1 VDVKKLLGVLVEIAV
16 IFLVGFIC
24 GAVFIAK
31 YSPSWLPD
39 WLSPDGIAYSNLK
52 IGSSDLGTFDGRIKL
67 VNHENL
73 HIDVLVT
80 INVYDGD
87 QEVGDLSGSVTL
99 KPDSASNVEL
109 SSFDEFATYDNTT
122 IELLPLPVGD
132 LAE

>member
-1 VDVKKLLGVLVEIAV
+1 MKKLLGVLVEIAV

-31 YSPSWLPD
+31 YSPNWLPD

-73 HIDVLVT
+73 HVDVLVT

-87 QEVGDLSGSVTL
+87 QEVADLSGSVTL
-99 KPDSASNVEL
+99 KPGSASNVEL
-109 SSFDEFATYDNTT
+109 SSIDEFATYDNTT